1 MAMHQLRYCTWLGRG
16 HVSTVLKIMKA
27 NDDGNVDDNDDGDK
41 DGDYDDGD
49 DGGGDYDGDENDDS
63 NVADDDKET
72 QMIAMILIFA
82 PLPAAG
88 LPWAFLLALD
98 SLPS

>member
-1 MAMHQLRYCTWLGRG
+1 MLDRFYFGNFCLNNSTVMAMHQLRYCTWLGRG

-49 DGGGDYDGDENDDS
+49 CHDMHL
-63 NVADDDKET
+63 T
-72 QMIAMILIFA
+72 HT
-82 PLPAAG
+82 PC
-88 LPWAFLLALD
+88 
-98 SLPS
+98 